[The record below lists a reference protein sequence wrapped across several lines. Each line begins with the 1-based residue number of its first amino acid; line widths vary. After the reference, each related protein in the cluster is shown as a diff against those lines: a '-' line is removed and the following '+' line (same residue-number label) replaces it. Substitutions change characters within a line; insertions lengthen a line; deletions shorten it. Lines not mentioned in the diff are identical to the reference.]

1 MSKCDKI
8 DLLKRGVIIM
18 KISTKGRYGLTLMIS
33 LAKRYQT
40 KPISLK
46 VIAEENNLSDLYL
59 EQLVGPLRNAG
70 LIKSVRGAKGGYM
83 LVKAPKEVTAADII
97 RLLEGPI
104 TPVEGIEDEPPA
116 QKQLWIDIRD
126 AVKKVL
132 DETTL
137 EDLMNYKEEDI
148 IEGYMFYI

>member
-1 MSKCDKI
+1 
-8 DLLKRGVIIM
+8 M

-33 LAKRYQT
+33 LAKRYDKGET
-40 KPISLK
+40 VSLK
-46 VIAEENNLSDLYL
+46 TIAEENDLSDLYL

-70 LIKSVRGAKGGYM
+70 LIKSVRGARGGYKLM
-83 LVKAPKEVTAADII
+83 KHPKEVTASEII

-137 EDLMNYKEEDI
+137 YDLMHYKESNP

>member
-1 MSKCDKI
+1 
-8 DLLKRGVIIM
+8 M

-33 LAKRYQT
+33 LAKRYGQGT
-40 KPISLK
+40 VSLK
-46 VIAEENNLSDLYL
+46 TIAEENSLSDLYL

-70 LIKSVRGAKGGYM
+70 LIRSVRGAKGGYQLM
-83 LVKAPKEVTAADII
+83 KAPGDITAGDII

-104 TPVEGIEDEPPA
+104 IPVEGIEDEPPA
-116 QKQLWIDIRD
+116 QKQLWMNIRD
-126 AVKKVL
+126 AVKQVL

-137 EDLMNYKEEDI
+137 EDLMDYKDEDI

>member
-1 MSKCDKI
+1 
-8 DLLKRGVIIM
+8 M

-33 LAKRYQT
+33 LAKRYDKGET
-40 KPISLK
+40 VSLK
-46 VIAEENNLSDLYL
+46 TIAEENHLSDLYL

-70 LIKSVRGAKGGYM
+70 LIKSIRGARGGYKLM
-83 LVKAPKEVTAADII
+83 KHPKEVTTSEII

-137 EDLMNYKEEDI
+137 YDLMHYKESSP

>member
-1 MSKCDKI
+1 
-8 DLLKRGVIIM
+8 M

-33 LAKRYQT
+33 LAKRYGQGT
-40 KPISLK
+40 VSLK
-46 VIAEENNLSDLYL
+46 TIAEENSLSDLYL

-70 LIKSVRGAKGGYM
+70 LIRSVRGAKGGYQLM
-83 LVKAPKEVTAADII
+83 KAPGDITAGDII

-104 TPVEGIEDEPPA
+104 IPVEGIEDEPPA
-116 QKQLWIDIRD
+116 QKQLWMNIRD
-126 AVKKVL
+126 AVKQVL

-137 EDLMNYKEEDI
+137 EDLMDYKDENI

>member
-1 MSKCDKI
+1 
-8 DLLKRGVIIM
+8 M

-33 LAKRYQT
+33 LAKRYDKGET
-40 KPISLK
+40 VSLK
-46 VIAEENNLSDLYL
+46 TIAEENHLSDLYL

-70 LIKSVRGAKGGYM
+70 LIKSVRGARGGYKLM
-83 LVKAPKEVTAADII
+83 KHPKEVATSEII

-137 EDLMNYKEEDI
+137 YDLMHYKESSQ

>member
-1 MSKCDKI
+1 
-8 DLLKRGVIIM
+8 M

-33 LAKRYQT
+33 LAKRYGQG
-40 KPISLK
+40 PVSLK
-46 VIAEENNLSDLYL
+46 SIAEENGLSDLYL

-70 LIKSVRGAKGGYM
+70 LIRSIRGAKGGYQLM
-83 LVKAPKEVTAADII
+83 KAPGDITAGDII

-104 TPVEGIEDEPPA
+104 TPVEGIEDEPAA
-116 QKQLWIDIRD
+116 QKQLWIKIRD
-126 AVKKVL
+126 AVKQVL

>member
-1 MSKCDKI
+1 
-8 DLLKRGVIIM
+8 M

-33 LAKRYQT
+33 LAKRYGQGT
-40 KPISLK
+40 VSLK
-46 VIAEENNLSDLYL
+46 TIAEENDLSDLYL

-70 LIKSVRGAKGGYM
+70 LIRSVRGAKGGYQLM
-83 LVKAPKEVTAADII
+83 KSPEEITAGDII

-116 QKQLWIDIRD
+116 QKQLWIKIRD
-126 AVKKVL
+126 AVKQVL

-137 EDLMNYKEEDI
+137 HDLMNYKEQDVQ
-148 IEGYMFYI
+148 GYMFYI